1 MPSCLKSKNIP
12 RGLQSTCFSFT
23 LKSSKDYWM
32 KLSDAKEKYERI
44 TTGFLEELI
53 FFPCQ
58 TRRCMSVNKLVDPDG
73 AAVTDTIIL
82 ISFCHSEVLLCISV
96 TFPLFL
102 FFPVVCVLFP
112 HPYFNNTL
120 RVSKFQSLTA
130 QQRKTGLTLVS
141 THNHIVRGKKKKKTQ
156 PKTRSSVI
164 HKQEKKMHV

>member
-1 MPSCLKSKNIP
+1 MPKRNMKESQQDFLKS
-12 RGLQSTCFSFT
+12 LF
-23 LKSSKDYWM
+23 
-32 KLSDAKEKYERI
+32 
-44 TTGFLEELI
+44 

-141 THNHIVRGKKKKKTQ
+141 THNHIVRGKKKKRNQK
-156 PKTRSSVI
+156 PGVLLFISRRKKRMSKRSEGLI
-164 HKQEKKMHV
+164 